1 MPSLSPVQIRKF
13 TTLFQ
18 QQARHDKQ
26 FLTMQDYTLLATAIS
41 TAFDWPNRDPHQSH
55 FRLAALKSHLQSFF
69 LRLQTQSDS
78 NKDGK
83 ITLEEYLAYM
93 YRQVQECKNM
103 GVSAP
108 WVKESTRQLLLLID
122 QHASDSLTCDEY
134 RKMLTALESDADPQA
149 AFDRLD
155 LDQDGELNR
164 AELDRLALEFMLS
177 NDPDAPGNLL
187 YCGKW

>member
-1 MPSLSPVQIRKF
+1 MPTLSPVQIRKF

-18 QQARHDKQ
+18 HQARHDKH
-26 FLTMQDYTLLATAIS
+26 FLTMQDYTLLASAIS
-41 TAFDWPNRDPHQSH
+41 TAFDWPNRDPHQSQ
-55 FRLAALKSHLQSFF
+55 FRLAALKSHLQTFF
-69 LRLQTQSDS
+69 LRLSAKSDS

-83 ITLEEYLAYM
+83 ITLDEYLAYM
-93 YRQVQECKNM
+93 QRQVLECKNM
-103 GVSAP
+103 GLAAP

-122 QHASDSLTCDEY
+122 QHASDSLTLDEY
-134 RKMLTALESDADPQA
+134 RKMLQALESDADPDA

-155 LDQDGELNR
+155 QDRDGALNR

-177 NDPDAPGNLL
+177 SAPEAPGNLL